1 MFIILYCRL
10 GKNVVGYVGVFLFL
24 VGFGFGLVGVIG
36 FLCCLVGFWV
46 FVCVVVSF
54 VLVLVVYLWVMNVWC
69 VGSMVLI

>member
-36 FLCCLVGFWV
+36 FLCCLVGF
-46 FVCVVVSF
+46 
-54 VLVLVVYLWVMNVWC
+54 
-69 VGSMVLI
+69 